1 VGERPRSLLLVS
13 DDSDAL
19 VVPVDPTGSEYLS
32 FDPTRS
38 GWAVF
43 LAPQQGFSGD
53 GPRRLF
59 VRFGPARNA
68 EERPKLVVRETH
80 IAFADGVGGRALRD
94 LPLARIEAAVN
105 QPAYYETVLRR
116 LPAASAVM
124 VTPPWGEGA
133 SWLHVGPPAPS
144 APGLKL
150 ALPEGRPKPDD
161 FYQQVADVF
170 AYLTT
175 VSPRPANELAD
186 ANGVRVTTV
195 HGWVK
200 EARRR
205 GLLASGERA
214 RRPAADLVH
223 DDAGRGSI

>member
-1 VGERPRSLLLVS
+1 MLLVS

-32 FDPTRS
+32 FAPAHS
-38 GWAVF
+38 GWAIF
-43 LAPQQGFSGD
+43 LAPQQDFASD
-53 GPRRLF
+53 GLRRLF
-59 VRFGPARNA
+59 VRFGAASDA
-68 EERPKLVVRETH
+68 EERPKLLVREMH
-80 IAFADGVGGRALRD
+80 IAFAEGVGGRAMRD

-105 QPAYYETVLRR
+105 QPAYYEMVRRR
-116 LPAASAVM
+116 LPAANAVI
-124 VTPPWGEGA
+124 VPQSWGESA
-133 SWLHVGPPAPS
+133 RWLYAPPPAPS
-144 APGLKL
+144 TPTLKL
-150 ALPEGRPKPDD
+150 ALPEGRPKPDE
-161 FYQQVADVF
+161 FYRRVADVF

-175 VSPRPANELAD
+175 VSPRPANDLAD

-214 RRPAADLVH
+214 RRP
-223 DDAGRGSI
+223 GT

>member
-1 VGERPRSLLLVS
+1 MVLLVS

-32 FDPTRS
+32 LAPGGS
-38 GWAVF
+38 GWAIF
-43 LAPQQGFSGD
+43 LAPQQDFSGE
-53 GPRRLF
+53 GLRRLF
-59 VRFGPARNA
+59 VRFGPASSA
-68 EERPKLVVRETH
+68 EERPKLVVREIH
-80 IAFADGVGGRALRD
+80 IALAEGVGGRAMRD

-105 QPAYYETVLRR
+105 QPAYYEPVKQR
-116 LPAASAVM
+116 LPAANAVM
-124 VTPPWGEGA
+124 VSPPGDEEA
-133 SWLHVGPPAPS
+133 TWLHVGPPAAS
-144 APGLKL
+144 APTLKL
-150 ALPEGRPKPDD
+150 VVSEGRPKPDD
-161 FYQQVADVF
+161 FYRQVATVF

-175 VSPRPANELAD
+175 VSPRPANDLAD

-214 RRPAADLVH
+214 RRP
-223 DDAGRGSI
+223 GP